1 VLIFVHWIS
10 INLKKELQ
18 MNRLITLLAC
28 LVVSSFSHAA
38 TGTAT
43 SSFDKDPDI
52 LLASNDKTWS
62 YAAYK
67 SNGLANVREFH
78 DMGKSGVQQIDYV
91 VNCSNQTMAMSGFQ
105 ILVGHDSAPLGNKT
119 PITQTLSFYKPV
131 IDHDLK
137 IASNACGNQLAFNN
151 ATESK

>member
-1 VLIFVHWIS
+1 
-10 INLKKELQ
+10 
-18 MNRLITLLAC
+18 MNKLITLLAC
-28 LVVSSFSHAA
+28 LVVTSVSHAA

-43 SSFDKDPDI
+43 ASFDKDPDI

-91 VNCSNQTMAMSGFQ
+91 VNCKSQTMAMSSFQ
-105 ILVGHDSAPLGNKT
+105 LLLGYDSKPLVYVSPE
-119 PITQTLSFYKPV
+119 TQPLSFYKPV

-151 ATESK
+151 YSDSK

>member
-1 VLIFVHWIS
+1 
-10 INLKKELQ
+10 
-18 MNRLITLLAC
+18 MNKFFTLLAC
-28 LVVSSFSHAA
+28 FVVSSAASAA
-38 TGTAT
+38 TTTAA

-62 YAAYK
+62 YAAYNP
-67 SNGLANVREFH
+67 NGLANVREFH

-105 ILVGHDSAPLGNKT
+105 VLVGYDSAPLGYVAPKT
-119 PITQTLSFYKPV
+119 QSLSFYKPV

-137 IASNACGNQLAFNN
+137 IASNACGNQMAFNN
-151 ATESK
+151 YTDSK

>member
-1 VLIFVHWIS
+1 
-10 INLKKELQ
+10 
-18 MNRLITLLAC
+18 MNKLITLLSC
-28 LVVSSFSHAA
+28 LVVSSVACAA
-38 TGTAT
+38 TSTAST
-43 SSFDKDPDI
+43 SFDKDPDI

-91 VNCSNQTMAMSGFQ
+91 VNCSNQTMAMSKFQ
-105 ILVGHDSAPLGNKT
+105 ILLGFDSAPLVYVA
-119 PITQTLSFYKPV
+119 PETQPLSFYKPV

-137 IASNACGNQLAFNN
+137 IANNACGNQLAFNN
-151 ATESK
+151 VTDAK

>member
-1 VLIFVHWIS
+1 
-10 INLKKELQ
+10 
-18 MNRLITLLAC
+18 MNKLITLLAC
-28 LVVSSFSHAA
+28 LAVSSVTSAA
-38 TGTAT
+38 TSNLT

-62 YAAYK
+62 YAAYNP
-67 SNGLANVREFH
+67 NGLANVREFH

-91 VNCSNQTMAMSGFQ
+91 VNCSNQTMAMSGFR
-105 ILVGHDSAPLGNKT
+105 ILVGYDSSPLGYVAPKT
-119 PITQTLSFYKPV
+119 QPLSFYKPV

-151 ATESK
+151 LSDSK

>member
-1 VLIFVHWIS
+1 
-10 INLKKELQ
+10 
-18 MNRLITLLAC
+18 MNKFFTLLAC
-28 LVVSSFSHAA
+28 LVVSSVTSAA
-38 TGTAT
+38 TSNA

-62 YAAYK
+62 YAAY
-67 SNGLANVREFH
+67 SPNGLANVREFH

-91 VNCSNQTMAMSGFQ
+91 VNCKSQTMAMSSFQ
-105 ILVGHDSAPLGNKT
+105 LLLGYDSKPLVYVSPE
-119 PITQTLSFYKPV
+119 TQPLSFYKPV

-151 ATESK
+151 YSDSK

>member
-1 VLIFVHWIS
+1 
-10 INLKKELQ
+10 
-18 MNRLITLLAC
+18 MNKFSTLLAC
-28 LVVSSFSHAA
+28 LVVSSATFAA
-38 TGTAT
+38 TTTAA

-62 YAAYK
+62 YAAYNP
-67 SNGLANVREFH
+67 NGLANVREFH

-105 ILVGHDSAPLGNKT
+105 VLVGYDSAPLGYVAPKT
-119 PITQTLSFYKPV
+119 QSLSFYKPV

-137 IASNACGNQLAFNN
+137 IASNACGNQMAFNN
-151 ATESK
+151 YTDSK

>member
-1 VLIFVHWIS
+1 
-10 INLKKELQ
+10 
-18 MNRLITLLAC
+18 MNKFSTLLAC
-28 LVVSSFSHAA
+28 LVVSSATFAA
-38 TGTAT
+38 TGNAI

-62 YAAYK
+62 YAAYNP
-67 SNGLANVREFH
+67 NGLANVREFH

-91 VNCSNQTMAMSGFQ
+91 VNCKSQTMAMSSFQ
-105 ILVGHDSAPLGNKT
+105 ILLGYDSKPLVYVS
-119 PITQTLSFYKPV
+119 PETQHLSFYKPV

-151 ATESK
+151 LTDSK

>member
-1 VLIFVHWIS
+1 
-10 INLKKELQ
+10 
-18 MNRLITLLAC
+18 MNKLITFLAC
-28 LVVSSFSHAA
+28 LVVTSVSHAA

-43 SSFDKDPDI
+43 ASFDKDPDI

-91 VNCSNQTMAMSGFQ
+91 VNCTNQTMAMSGFQ
-105 ILVGHDSAPLGNKT
+105 ILVGYDSATLGYVAPKT
-119 PITQTLSFYKPV
+119 QPLSFYKPV

-151 ATESK
+151 VTDAK

>member
-1 VLIFVHWIS
+1 
-10 INLKKELQ
+10 
-18 MNRLITLLAC
+18 MNKFFTLLAC
-28 LVVSSFSHAA
+28 FVVSSVATAA
-38 TGTAT
+38 TSNAS

-62 YAAYK
+62 YASYNP
-67 SNGLANVREFH
+67 NGLANVREFH

-91 VNCSNQTMAMSGFQ
+91 VNCKSQTMAMSSFQ
-105 ILVGHDSAPLGNKT
+105 LLLGYDSKPLVYVSPE
-119 PITQTLSFYKPV
+119 TQPLSFYKPV

-151 ATESK
+151 YSDSK

>member
-1 VLIFVHWIS
+1 
-10 INLKKELQ
+10 
-18 MNRLITLLAC
+18 MNKFITLLAC
-28 LVVSSFSHAA
+28 LVVSSVTSAA
-38 TGTAT
+38 TSNA

-62 YAAYK
+62 YAAYNP
-67 SNGLANVREFH
+67 NGLAKVREFH

-91 VNCSNQTMAMSGFQ
+91 VNCTNQTMAMSGFQ
-105 ILVGHDSAPLGNKT
+105 VLVGYDTTPLGYVAPKT
-119 PITQTLSFYKPV
+119 QPLSFYKPV

-151 ATESK
+151 YSDTK

>member
-1 VLIFVHWIS
+1 
-10 INLKKELQ
+10 
-18 MNRLITLLAC
+18 MNKLITLLAC
-28 LVVSSFSHAA
+28 LAVSSVTSAA
-38 TGTAT
+38 TSNLT

-62 YAAYK
+62 YAAYNP
-67 SNGLANVREFH
+67 NGLANVREFH

-91 VNCSNQTMAMSGFQ
+91 VNCSNQTMAMSGFR
-105 ILVGHDSAPLGNKT
+105 ILVGYDSAPLGDVTPKT
-119 PITQTLSFYKPV
+119 QPLSFYKPV

-151 ATESK
+151 LSDSK

>member
-1 VLIFVHWIS
+1 
-10 INLKKELQ
+10 
-18 MNRLITLLAC
+18 MNKLITLHAC
-28 LVVSSFSHAA
+28 LAVSSVTYAA
-38 TGTAT
+38 TSNLT

-62 YAAYK
+62 YAAYNP
-67 SNGLANVREFH
+67 NGLANVREFH

-91 VNCSNQTMAMSGFQ
+91 VNCSTQTMAMSGFR
-105 ILVGHDSAPLGNKT
+105 ILVGYDSAPLGDVTPKT
-119 PITQTLSFYKPV
+119 QPLSFYKPV

-151 ATESK
+151 LTDSK

>member
-1 VLIFVHWIS
+1 
-10 INLKKELQ
+10 
-18 MNRLITLLAC
+18 MNKFITLLAC
-28 LVVSSFSHAA
+28 LVVSSVTTAA
-38 TGTAT
+38 TSNAP

-62 YAAYK
+62 YAAYN

-105 ILVGHDSAPLGNKT
+105 ILVGFDSEPLGYVAPKSQ
-119 PITQTLSFYKPV
+119 PLAFYKPA

-137 IASNACGNQLAFNN
+137 ISNNACGNQLAYNSF
-151 ATESK
+151 TDSK